1 MVRLKD
7 RYILFEVVFEQT
19 YNNNCSNLSQRV
31 IYPDDKHP
39 PKLVVSTT
47 TIFSKIRDT
56 VIDLFGDVGHSQLL
70 NRVQPRDQY
79 QQIWAALSFIRS
91 LDGKGCMVR
100 ALHLSGTI
108 VKCQRAAIR
117 YNQELLLRWCQRN
130 EVDVT
135 KDAKFILSKCD
146 EAIMAIE

>member
-70 NRVQPRDQY
+70 NRVQLKFYSQMTCTGILRVARDQY

-117 YNQELLLRWCQRN
+117 YNQELLL
-130 EVDVT
+130 
-135 KDAKFILSKCD
+135 
-146 EAIMAIE
+146 